1 MPDKEDWFSEREQI
15 NWWCVRRIQKTA
27 IQSGFYRDIPGTAI
41 FRLVNENK
49 QCKATKHSYMSILL
63 RAVPANSFSLFFFFF
78 FFFFF
83 TTMLINADANVMF
96 GQFIN
101 PLLFISQTLIEEIWR
116 MSLSESNIFFLLL
129 GILLKFVLILMG
141 FLIKPNYR
149 QTSTT

>member
-1 MPDKEDWFSEREQI
+1 MPDKEDCFSEREQI
-15 NWWCVRRIQKTA
+15 NWRCVRCIQKTA
-27 IQSGFYRDIPGTAI
+27 IQSGFYRNILGTAI
-41 FRLVNENK
+41 FRLVNESK
-49 QCKATKHSYMSILL
+49 QCKASKHSYVSILL
-63 RAVPANSFSLFFFFF
+63 RAVSANSFSLALFFFNFFFFL
-78 FFFFF
+78 

-116 MSLSESNIFFLLL
+116 MSLSESYIFFLL

-141 FLIKPNYR
+141 FLIKPNYQ